1 MRSRQGRGWETQRGR
16 RDWGDRRADELDL
29 TSLRSKQWRVSWR
42 KTKQKRLKLNKNSAI
57 KIKEIQHLTLK
68 SAPKWWVVI
77 VVLWNETF
85 ETQSRSECFACTDK
99 EASKDR
105 PWIKTLK
112 CVYCNIFQR
121 EMFGHCWKDQ
131 SETDVMCSYHC
142 LPPEHRPSGS
152 TLIIKKRSGVNQVS
166 SEKRALSSVLLHPK
180 GANPSHPRWPLIL
193 PLLECAADN
202 RPLPSLQLVSCHL
215 SEQSPAD
222 ATRLHRVDVRG
233 I

>member
-68 SAPKWWVVI
+68 SASKWWVVI

-121 EMFGHCWKDQ
+121 
-131 SETDVMCSYHC
+131 DVW
-142 LPPEHRPSGS
+142 
-152 TLIIKKRSGVNQVS
+152 T
-166 SEKRALSSVLLHPK
+166 
-180 GANPSHPRWPLIL
+180 
-193 PLLECAADN
+193 LLEGSKWDWCDVFIS
-202 RPLPSLQLVSCHL
+202 LPS
-215 SEQSPAD
+215 
-222 ATRLHRVDVRG
+222 TRAPSLWLNLDH
-233 I
+233 